1 MRVVAGSA
9 QQNDVVTENIEFGQV
24 SDTGK
29 EGIRDTVKILL
40 EPKPTN
46 VNVSVRIVPL
56 SLSQYMDY
64 NFTTPRTVPQS
75 VQDAINAI
83 VDPAECK
90 YYTCTA
96 H

>member
-1 MRVVAGSA
+1 MCVVAGSA
-9 QQNDVVTENIEFGQV
+9 QQNDVVTENIGFGQV

-29 EGIRDTVKILL
+29 EGITDAVKILL
-40 EPKPTN
+40 EPKPTD
-46 VNVSVRIVPL
+46 VNVSGRIVPL

-90 YYTCTA
+90 YSLANT
-96 H
+96 